1 MPPKENKN
9 EMNTK
14 VSDDDQWPK
23 TQNFINVNNDVAELL
38 DENPYVFVSEKLDGS
53 NLSISSSGVIASRRK
68 ILLRDA
74 SEENL
79 KKTEFMHSTLISVI
93 NVVQAMKA
101 LKKEF
106 LELLCLPNSHNFDL
120 TIYGEWILQ
129 GTSHGKEDIFKYNE
143 RNIKTG
149 HFYGFGL
156 RISLWNQCLD
166 GNAIWKIQN
175 ILRSKGFVIQNS
187 DILRKRKNETRKKDI
202 VIFMNESLKQL
213 FDRYKIA
220 TVPVYPRAM
229 KLNEVFQKFCSELL
243 EKKFEGFI
251 ITFPSK
257 GNILKWK

>member
-1 MPPKENKN
+1 
-9 EMNTK
+9 
-14 VSDDDQWPK
+14 
-23 TQNFINVNNDVAELL
+23 
-38 DENPYVFVSEKLDGS
+38 
-53 NLSISSSGVIASRRK
+53 
-68 ILLRDA
+68 
-74 SEENL
+74 
-79 KKTEFMHSTLISVI
+79 
-93 NVVQAMKA
+93 MKA

-202 VIFMNESLKQL
+202 VIFMNES
-213 FDRYKIA
+213 
-220 TVPVYPRAM
+220 
-229 KLNEVFQKFCSELL
+229 
-243 EKKFEGFI
+243 
-251 ITFPSK
+251 
-257 GNILKWK
+257 